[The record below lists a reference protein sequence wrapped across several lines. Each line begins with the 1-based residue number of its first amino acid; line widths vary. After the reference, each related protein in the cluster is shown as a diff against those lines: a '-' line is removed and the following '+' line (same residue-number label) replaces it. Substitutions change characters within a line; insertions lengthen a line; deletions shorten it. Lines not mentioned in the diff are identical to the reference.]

1 VGIIPIDD
9 KAEPLEGRQKLE
21 VGSAKVA
28 ENRMEVGT
36 VIEGVALA
44 KNRYV
49 GESVVLSYD
58 VVQVRMSFPS
68 DIGQDRTDRREEG
81 VSFVVNDGLNSG
93 DKISDP
99 GKVFFMA
106 GDDEFDQ
113 RHGIIQKDAI

>member
-1 VGIIPIDD
+1 MIKPSHWKEDRSW
-9 KAEPLEGRQKLE
+9 KSEARR
-21 VGSAKVA
+21 S
-28 ENRMEVGT
+28 RRT
-36 VIEGVALA
+36 
-44 KNRYV
+44 
-49 GESVVLSYD
+49 VLSYD